1 LYAQRKTT
9 RTREKYFGAAETEPK
24 APAAGNG
31 GRKHE
36 SSEGRN
42 RRWAAHEDYRAGLLD
57 TYPVEIEEIQAH
69 RSRTRSG
76 PGAARI
82 FNALGVQHSQRKTN
96 GNLRMLEAAENR
108 KQHTA

>member
-1 LYAQRKTT
+1 MCEATVSKSKTLCAQRKTN
-9 RTREKYFGAAETEPK
+9 RAREKYFGAAETQTK

-36 SSEGRN
+36 RSEGRN

-57 TYPVEIEEIQAH
+57 TYPAEIEEIQVH

-82 FNALGVQHSQRKTN
+82 FNALGVQHSRRKTN
-96 GNLRMLEAAENR
+96 RNLR
-108 KQHTA
+108 KC